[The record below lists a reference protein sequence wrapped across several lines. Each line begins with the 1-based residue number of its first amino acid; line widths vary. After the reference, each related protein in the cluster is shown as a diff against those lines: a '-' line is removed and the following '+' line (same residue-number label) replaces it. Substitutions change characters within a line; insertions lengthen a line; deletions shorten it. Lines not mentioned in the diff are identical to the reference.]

1 MRAATSRRWDS
12 TKCFQ
17 QAGMASKI
25 PSRLRKKKSPAS
37 TTSFTLRMYSGKG
50 TRVDGRRL
58 TRSWEIRHS
67 LPLTLFSAYEM
78 KAQQIKYLV
87 TNKESIS
94 SNESNIYRIGHH
106 NKVPLIDHSNMQT
119 KAIEERAV
127 VAFVGF
133 RHIFIVRLAHL

>member
-1 MRAATSRRWDS
+1 
-12 TKCFQ
+12 
-17 QAGMASKI
+17 
-25 PSRLRKKKSPAS
+25 
-37 TTSFTLRMYSGKG
+37 
-50 TRVDGRRL
+50 
-58 TRSWEIRHS
+58 
-67 LPLTLFSAYEM
+67 M

-133 RHIFIVRLAHL
+133 RHIFIVRLAHLWRVSFLLDNQDFVMSEDL